1 MNTFS
6 YFNSNIIPNNMN
18 NMQVAMTVIKILCN
32 PNRFAIIS
40 LLSGT
45 KKDFCVSEIAE
56 EVGISQ
62 SLASHQLS
70 YLEARGVVRS
80 MRMCQ
85 SMCYMLTTSLIT
97 KKIVGVI
104 KLLK

>member
-6 YFNSNIIPNNMN
+6 YINSSIIPNNMN
-18 NMQVAMTVIKILCN
+18 NMQVAMTIIKILCN
-32 PNRFAIIS
+32 PNRFATIS
-40 LLSGT
+40 LLSGS
-45 KKDFCVSEIAE
+45 KKDFCVSEIAK

-70 YLEARGVVRS
+70 YLEARGVVHS
-80 MRMCQ
+80 MRMGQ
-85 SMCYMLTTSLIT
+85 SMCYILTVSPVT

>member
-1 MNTFS
+1 
-6 YFNSNIIPNNMN
+6 MN
-18 NMQVAMTVIKILCN
+18 NMQVMTVIKILCN
-32 PNRFAIIS
+32 PNRVAIIS

-70 YLEARGVVRS
+70 YLEARGVVHS
-80 MRMCQ
+80 TRMGQ
-85 SMCYMLTTSLIT
+85 SICYMLTASSMT

>member
-1 MNTFS
+1 MNTSS
-6 YFNSNIIPNNMN
+6 YINSTIIPNNMN

-32 PNRFAIIS
+32 PNRFAMIS
-40 LLSGT
+40 LLLGS

-70 YLEARGVVRS
+70 YLEARGVVHS
-80 MRMCQ
+80 MRMGQ
-85 SMCYMLTTSLIT
+85 SMCYVLTASPMT

>member
-1 MNTFS
+1 
-6 YFNSNIIPNNMN
+6 
-18 NMQVAMTVIKILCN
+18 MQVAMTVIKILCN
-32 PNRFAIIS
+32 PNRFAMIS
-40 LLSGT
+40 LLLGS

-70 YLEARGVVRS
+70 YLEARGVVHS
-80 MRMCQ
+80 MRMGQ
-85 SMCYMLTTSLIT
+85 SMCYMLTVSPMT
-97 KKIVGVI
+97 KKIIGVI

>member
-1 MNTFS
+1 MNTSS
-6 YFNSNIIPNNMN
+6 YINSNIIPNNMN

-32 PNRFAIIS
+32 PNRFAIVS
-40 LLSGT
+40 LLSSA
-45 KKDFCVSEIAE
+45 KKNFCVYEIAK

-70 YLEARGVVRS
+70 FLEGRGVVHS
-80 MRMCQ
+80 MRMGQ
-85 SMCYMLTTSLIT
+85 SMCYMLTSSLVT
-97 KKIVGVI
+97 KKVVGVI

>member
-1 MNTFS
+1 MNTPS
-6 YFNSNIIPNNMN
+6 YINSTIIPNNMS

-32 PNRFAIIS
+32 PNRLAIIS

-70 YLEARGVVRS
+70 YLEARGVVHS
-80 MRMCQ
+80 MRMGQ
-85 SMCYMLTTSLIT
+85 SMCYMLTASPIT
-97 KKIVGVI
+97 KKIVRVI

>member
-1 MNTFS
+1 MNTSS
-6 YFNSNIIPNNMN
+6 YINNTIIPNNMN

-32 PNRFAIIS
+32 PNRFAMIS
-40 LLSGT
+40 LLLGS

-70 YLEARGVVRS
+70 YLEARGVVHS
-80 MRMCQ
+80 MRMGQ
-85 SMCYMLTTSLIT
+85 SMCYMLTVSPMT
-97 KKIVGVI
+97 KKIIGVI

>member
-80 MRMCQ
+80 MRMGQ

>member
-1 MNTFS
+1 MNTSS
-6 YFNSNIIPNNMN
+6 YINSSIIPNNMN

-32 PNRFAIIS
+32 PNRFAIVS

-70 YLEARGVVRS
+70 YLEGRGVVHS
-80 MRMCQ
+80 MRMGQ
-85 SMCYMLTTSLIT
+85 SMCYMLTASPMT
-97 KKIVGVI
+97 KKIIGVI

>member
-1 MNTFS
+1 MNTSS
-6 YFNSNIIPNNMN
+6 YINSTIIPNNMN
-18 NMQVAMTVIKILCN
+18 DMQVAMTVIKILCN

-45 KKDFCVSEIAE
+45 KKNFCVGEIAE

-62 SLASHQLS
+62 SLASHHLS
-70 YLEARGVVRS
+70 YLGARGVVKNI
-80 MRMCQ
+80 RMGQ
-85 SMCYMLTTSLIT
+85 SMCYILTTSLIT
-97 KKIVGVI
+97 KKIVEVL

>member
-1 MNTFS
+1 
-6 YFNSNIIPNNMN
+6 MN
-18 NMQVAMTVIKILCN
+18 NMQEAMVVIKILCN
-32 PNRFAIIS
+32 PNRFAIVS

-70 YLEARGVVRS
+70 YLEARGIVSS
-80 MRMCQ
+80 MRMGQ
-85 SMCYMLTTSLIT
+85 SMCYMLSALPIT
-97 KKIVGVI
+97 KKVVGVI